1 MGNAPGWHVGAKTRA
16 VHIPTAACGVPRVVC
31 AVPVLLL
38 GAPVLLWGWGWQRGG
53 RDNLRCK

>member
-1 MGNAPGWHVGAKTRA
+1 MGNAPGRHVGAKTRA

-38 GAPVLLWGWGWQRGG
+38 ELGCQSNVFVVS
-53 RDNLRCK
+53 